1 MIERVPAA
9 TLVEDLE
16 LYPRNQISDT
26 HINELVKALVSGAE
40 LPPII
45 VDRASK
51 RIVDGVHR
59 RRAWL
64 KFSGED
70 ATCAVEFRD
79 FESDA
84 ALYIEAVRLNA
95 AHGRRLDRHDQT
107 RIVLKLQ
114 ELHVDDR
121 TIASTL
127 LVPEQEVRTLAVRI
141 VYDSVGTAVPQK
153 RGLEH
158 MRGKTL
164 SSEQIDAM
172 KTVRSAEVGRLA
184 YELTKL
190 LEHELV
196 DYEDPLVDERLR
208 QLSHAV
214 AGALKRIKVVA
225 KKQLKPEHV
234 TA

>member
-1 MIERVPAA
+1 MIERVPVA

-16 LYPRNQISDT
+16 LYPRNQVNDT
-26 HINELVKALVSGAE
+26 HINELVKALASGAE

-59 RRAWL
+59 RRAWIKAGGDETL
-64 KFSGED
+64 
-70 ATCAVEFRD
+70 CPVEFRD
-79 FESDA
+79 YEDDA
-84 ALYIEAVRLNA
+84 ALYMDAVRLNA

-114 ELHVDDR
+114 ELKVDDR
-121 TIASTL
+121 TIASAL
-127 LVPEQEVRTLAVRI
+127 YVPEQEIRTLAVRI
-141 VYDSVGTAVPQK
+141 VYDTGGSAVPQK

-158 MRGKTL
+158 MRGRTL
-164 SSEQIDAM
+164 SDEQIDAM
-172 KTVRSAEVGRLA
+172 KSVRSAEVGRLA
-184 YELTKL
+184 YEITKL

-196 DYEDPLVDERLR
+196 DYEDPLIDQRLR
-208 QLSHAV
+208 QLAHAV
-214 AGALKRIKVVA
+214 AGALKRIRAVTKSQ
-225 KKQLKPEHV
+225 KKEPV